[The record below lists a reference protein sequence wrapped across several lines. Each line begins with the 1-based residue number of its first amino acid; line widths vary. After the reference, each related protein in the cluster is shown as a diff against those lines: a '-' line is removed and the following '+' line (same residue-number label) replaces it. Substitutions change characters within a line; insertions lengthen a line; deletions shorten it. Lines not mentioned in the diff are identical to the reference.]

1 MEFNFRESFQ
11 AYSNVELLNIIGE
24 ADKYQPEAV
33 EAARH
38 ILGGRE
44 VHDSDYELANGL
56 KAAKKEA
63 AGPEEES
70 LADFLESVMKE
81 APDPKVIRQVNML
94 YIVQTLL
101 YVWYILALIQP
112 LDAFQQCEEC
122 SVMSADFFAMI
133 YPVVYIPVGMLL
145 LIGRKRLGWLLLAG
159 FHTVKS
165 LTGVLDICYYIYYL
179 KTFSSAQYP
188 AMAGGIIYMLIR
200 AGVVLFLY
208 KPAIAAYFNDNE
220 RAKRNTMII
229 SIAIALVFGTF
240 AALWLLTV
248 KSV

>member
-1 MEFNFRESFQ
+1 MDFNFRESFQ

-44 VHDSDYELANGL
+44 VHDNDYELANGF
-56 KAAKKEA
+56 KAAQKGAEGSK
-63 AGPEEES
+63 EES
-70 LADFLESVMKE
+70 LSDFLESVIEE
-81 APDPKVIRQVNML
+81 APDPKVIGQVNIL

-101 YVWYILALIQP
+101 YVWYILALIKP

-122 SVMSADFFAMI
+122 SVVSADFLTMI
-133 YPVVYIPVGMLL
+133 YPAVYIPVGMLL
-145 LIGRKRLGWLLLAG
+145 LIRRKRWGWFLLVG
-159 FHTVKS
+159 FYIVKS

-188 AMAGGIIYMLIR
+188 AMAGGIVYMLMRI
-200 AGVVLFLY
+200 GLVLFLY
-208 KPAIAAYFNDNE
+208 KPAIAAYFNVNE

-229 SIAIALVFGTF
+229 SIVITIVLSTF
-240 AALWLLTV
+240 AALWLFTV
-248 KSV
+248 KSM